1 MAIAEVALNR
11 VTDAADRSHDGD
23 DRVNLFPHPLL
34 ATEVAMA
41 NETNPNGRE
50 RRRHTRFKVMP
61 MYSFVTVRRGGS
73 ADDAAASM
81 PSGHVY
87 DISEG
92 GVRFELD
99 EPLPEGERVAVEIS
113 LPGCDKTIAVSG
125 KVVRV
130 NDVDDDPGPRRMA
143 LMFESFANEAT
154 REALRRYL
162 RQRWLERAA

>member
-1 MAIAEVALNR
+1 
-11 VTDAADRSHDGD
+11 
-23 DRVNLFPHPLL
+23 
-34 ATEVAMA
+34 MA

-61 MYSFVTVRRGGS
+61 MYSFVTVRRAGEPGDP
-73 ADDAAASM
+73 ADDATASM

-113 LPGCDKTIAVSG
+113 LPGCEKLITASG